1 MDLRFY
7 EEADVAPFQGNID
20 FLDKITLVMLL
31 NTLSDNIMNKNV
43 QLVIYSFSFFLLNFF

>member
-1 MDLRFY
+1 MDHRFY

-31 NTLSDNIMNKNV
+31 NTVGDNIANKNV
-43 QLVIYSFSFFLLNFF
+43 QFILFTMSFFLLNFF